1 MLQPVCF
8 FCTVMKFLHEYYQ
21 NLLKLTVSNTNA
33 MLCSL
38 VIALLAMPTFATDYA
53 HFCHVGHGQ
62 MLQ

>member
-1 MLQPVCF
+1 
-8 FCTVMKFLHEYYQ
+8 MKFLHEYYQ